1 MCGIAGYVGSAPPGL
16 LSRMLG
22 ALKHRGPDDDGRWEG
37 PGVALGMTRLAI
49 IDLVTGRQPMVSE
62 DGRYTLVFNGEIY
75 NYRAL
80 RRDLESAGHRFRTQS
95 DTEVLLQTLAA
106 LGLAGVEFLRG
117 MFAFACWDRAEE
129 RLLLGRDRL
138 GKKPLFTARVGDAL
152 LVASEIKALRCH
164 PDLPTEP
171 DRVALDHYLAF
182 GYTPGDRSLFR
193 AVQKLPPAHVG
204 VWQRGVLTL
213 SRYWEP
219 RPGPAPATFA
229 EATAATRERLREA
242 VRLRLE
248 SDVPVGVFLS
258 GGIDSGSIVGLV
270 REVSDQPVRTFT
282 VGFEGAP
289 DFDERELAR
298 AVATRHG
305 TVHTELAVDPDRPEL
320 LDDVLD
326 AFDEPF
332 ADSSAVLT
340 LLVARATAGHVK
352 VALAGIGGDELFGGY
367 PRYLG
372 IRLARVYDRLPMA
385 ARRWLTRAV
394 PAVIPETMGSRN
406 LGSWVRRFTAHPE
419 AGPTFRY
426 ERWMQFFPTEQP
438 SDLFTD
444 DWIRAAGPPP
454 PLIQPDRPGPE
465 PPTDPEVFAVWWD
478 LMRYVPNDLLAMADR
493 LGMAASLEVRAPFCD
508 HELVAFSLGL
518 HPHLKTRGFRLKAL
532 LRAAV
537 ADLLPPAVLRGRK
550 RGFML
555 PIGRWLQTSWRDR
568 MEDLLSPPSVRRRG
582 WFRPEVV
589 ETLKAEHLTGRRNR
603 ADQLWTLMVLEAW
616 CRRVFDGPP
625 GGAGAG
631 FASPARGSAGVAAPG
646 RGRP

>member
-16 LSRMLG
+16 QSRML
-22 ALKHRGPDDDGRWEG
+22 ATLKHRGPDESGGWEG
-37 PGVALGMTRLAI
+37 AGVALGATRLAI
-49 IDLVTGRQPMVSE
+49 IDLVTGQQPMVSE

-80 RRDLESAGHRFRTQS
+80 RRDLESAGHRFRTRS

-106 LGLAGVEFLRG
+106 RGLAGVEALRG
-117 MFAFACWDRAEE
+117 MFAFACWDRGER

-138 GKKPLFTARVGDAL
+138 GKKPLFTAQIGDTFL
-152 LVASEIKALRCH
+152 FASEIKALRCH
-164 PDLPTEP
+164 PDLPAEP
-171 DRVALDHYLAF
+171 DRVALEHYLAF

-193 AVQKLPPAHVG
+193 GVHKLPPAHVG
-204 VWQRGVLTL
+204 LWKGGALTT

-219 RPGPAPATFA
+219 RPAPAPATFA
-229 EATAATRERLREA
+229 EAAAATRERLREA

-270 REVSDQPVRTFT
+270 REVTDRPVLTFT

-289 DFDERELAR
+289 DFDERDLAR

-305 TVHTELAVDPDRPEL
+305 TAHTELMLDPDRPGL

-332 ADSSAVLT
+332 ADSSAVPT
-340 LLVARATAGHVK
+340 LLVARATSAHVK

-372 IRLARVYDRLPMA
+372 IRLARAYDRLPMA
-385 ARRWLTRAV
+385 ARRAVARAGA
-394 PAVIPETMGSRN
+394 AVIPETTGSRN
-406 LGSWVRRFTAHPE
+406 LGSWIRRFTAHPE
-419 AGPTFRY
+419 ADPASRY
-426 ERWMQFFPTEQP
+426 IRWMQFFPAEHL
-438 SDLFTD
+438 SDLLTD
-444 DWIRAAGPPP
+444 DWVRRAGPPLPLVP
-454 PLIQPDRPGPE
+454 PDPPGPE
-465 PPTDPEVFAVWWD
+465 PPADPEVFAVWWD
-478 LMRYVPNDLLAMADR
+478 LMRYLPDDLLAMADR
-493 LGMAASLEVRAPFCD
+493 LGMAASLEIRAPFCD

-518 HPHLKTRGFRLKAL
+518 PPHLKTRGFRLKAL
-532 LRAAV
+532 LKAAV
-537 ADLLPPAVLRGRK
+537 ADLLPPAVLRGQK

-568 MEDLLSPPSVRRRG
+568 MEDLLSPAAVRRRG
-582 WFRPEVV
+582 WIRPEVV
-589 ETLKAEHLTGRRNR
+589 ETLKVEHLTGRRNR
-603 ADQLWTLMVLEAW
+603 ADQLWALMVLEAW
-616 CRRVFDGPP
+616 CRRVFDGALGTGVVLRP
-625 GGAGAG
+625 GGSGEA
-631 FASPARGSAGVAAPG
+631 VVPG
-646 RGRP
+646 GERR